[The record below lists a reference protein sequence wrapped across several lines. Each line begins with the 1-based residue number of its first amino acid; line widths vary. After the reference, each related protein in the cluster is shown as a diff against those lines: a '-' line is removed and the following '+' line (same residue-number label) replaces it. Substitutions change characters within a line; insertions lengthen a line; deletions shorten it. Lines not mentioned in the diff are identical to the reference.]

1 MKRRFRLAGAVCAT
15 SAALAGWI
23 GAMPAQAEDLM
34 EVGLVVDRVGKL
46 GSGYVTLTGRAF
58 CSEEEAL
65 DLFVTIRQNPDR
77 RAHWE
82 QTVYCE
88 GDTPFAATFAA
99 PGFTE
104 GSAFLES
111 AELCTNRGLSDD
123 QEDCVTVARGVD
135 IQPK

>member
-1 MKRRFRLAGAVCAT
+1 VKRLTRVGVALAATAMTGLAGAV
-15 SAALAGWI
+15 
-23 GAMPAQAEDLM
+23 PAEAQELM
-34 EVGLVVDRVGKL
+34 QVGLVMDRVGKI
-46 GSGYVTLTGRAF
+46 GSGSLTLTGRAF

-65 DLFVTIRQNPDR
+65 DLFLTIRQNPDR

-88 GDTPFAATFAA
+88 GDTPFAATFTA

-104 GSAFLES
+104 GSAFLEE

-123 QEDCVTVARGVD
+123 QEDCVSVSRSID